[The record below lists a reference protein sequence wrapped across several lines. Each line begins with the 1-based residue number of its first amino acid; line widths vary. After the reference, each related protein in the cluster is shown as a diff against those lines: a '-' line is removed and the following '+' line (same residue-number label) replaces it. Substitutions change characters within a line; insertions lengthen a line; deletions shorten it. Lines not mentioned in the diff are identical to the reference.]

1 MKNAVI
7 TGFIND
13 ERKHPL
19 SQEDQSRFLSGLQ
32 ETWSSVWYRP
42 PRVRR
47 FGVSG
52 VPPRDPEKV
61 PSPAILAGC
70 PGPSPHGLAPSRSGR
85 EGHPAPR
92 SREPAVLLGHPR
104 CLGNA
109 GGEPAFPS
117 LRGPSIYS
125 GFSPGFLPLFMPL
138 KETLKP
144 FPIC

>member
-13 ERKHPL
+13 ERKRPL
-19 SQEDQSRFLSGLQ
+19 SREDQSRFLSGLQ

-52 VPPRDPEKV
+52 VPPSDPGKV
-61 PSPAILAGC
+61 PSPAIPAGC
-70 PGPSPHGLAPSRSGR
+70 PGPSPHGLAPSPSGR

-92 SREPAVLLGHPR
+92 RRER
-104 CLGNA
+104 CCLA
-109 GGEPAFPS
+109 IRVA
-117 LRGPSIYS
+117 L
-125 GFSPGFLPLFMPL
+125 
-138 KETLKP
+138 ETLVGSP
-144 FPIC
+144 LSPH